1 MLPVMTPPAPSPLH
15 LVVMGVSG
23 SGKTTVARALAAELG
38 LTFAEADDFH
48 PPANVAKMTAG
59 IPLTDEDRWPWLRA
73 LRGWMAD
80 RDARGEST
88 VVTCSALKR
97 SYRDL
102 LRGAGARVQFIDLE
116 GRPELLAAR
125 MAGRSGHFMPA
136 ALLDSQLD
144 ALEPPTPDEQAW
156 TYDVARPPTEIV
168 AEVAARVRREL
179 GQHPAWPPVTPFP
192 G

>member
-1 MLPVMTPPAPSPLH
+1 MTAPPAPSPMH

-48 PPANVAKMTAG
+48 PPANIARMTAG

-97 SYRDL
+97 EYRDL
-102 LRGAGARVQFIDLE
+102 LREAGGRVQFIDLA
-116 GRPELLAAR
+116 GSRDLLAAR
-125 MAGRSGHFMPA
+125 MTGRSGHFMPES
-136 ALLDSQLD
+136 LLDSQL
-144 ALEPPTPDEQAW
+144 ATLEPPTPDEGAW
-156 TYDVARPPTEIV
+156 SHDVARPAAEIV

-179 GQHPAWPPVTPFP
+179 GERPAPPPVTPFP
-192 G
+192 A

>member
-1 MLPVMTPPAPSPLH
+1 MLPAMTASPAPSPLH

-48 PPANVAKMTAG
+48 PPANIAKMTAG

-80 RDARGEST
+80 RDARSEST

-97 SYRDL
+97 EYRDL
-102 LRGAGARVQFIDLE
+102 LRGAGGRVQFIDLE
-116 GRPELLAAR
+116 GSRELLAAR
-125 MAGRSGHFMPA
+125 MARRSGHFMPA
-136 ALLDSQLD
+136 ELLDSQLD

-156 TYDVARPPTEIV
+156 TYDVTHPAAEIV

-179 GQHPAWPPVTPFP
+179 GQRPA
-192 G
+192 